1 MNNLYYFY
9 VLKSDRDKATWGY
22 ELYEG
27 RSYIIYT
34 LFQMFTV

>member
-9 VLKSDRDKATWGY
+9 VWKSDRDKAAWGY

-27 RSYIIYT
+27 RNYNII
-34 LFQMFTV
+34 